1 MDLTDLMKA
10 SFADTLECDVR
21 CEKLIPEKSSHMGI
35 KKDHHW
41 RCNLTQSEAGI
52 GAISGNEQHS
62 WINKDAIRAASKKLT
77 EVGLYDG
84 S

>member
-1 MDLTDLMKA
+1 MKA
-10 SFADTLECDVR
+10 SFADALEGDVR
-21 CEKLIPEKSSHMGI
+21 CEELIPGKSSHMRK
-35 KKDHHW
+35 KKDPHW
-41 RCNLTQSEAGI
+41 RYNLTQSEAGI

-84 S
+84 P